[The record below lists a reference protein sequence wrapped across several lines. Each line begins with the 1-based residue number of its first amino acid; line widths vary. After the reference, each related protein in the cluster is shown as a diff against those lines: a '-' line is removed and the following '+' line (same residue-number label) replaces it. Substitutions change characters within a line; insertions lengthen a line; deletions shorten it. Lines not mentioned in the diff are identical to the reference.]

1 MPLCCQLMAY
11 DLISRRAMLEA
22 LRRGDQVFPF
32 VRLFH
37 GRQSI
42 YVWEDDA
49 GTVHHIGQGEGGEQR
64 DPLMP
69 LLFALGQHGALQAV

>member
-1 MPLCCQLMAY
+1 MFPL
-11 DLISRRAMLEA
+11 
-22 LRRGDQVFPF
+22 

-42 YVWEDDA
+42 YVWEGDA
-49 GTVHHIGQGEGGEQR
+49 GTVHHTVQGEGGEQR

-69 LLFALGQHGALQAV
+69 LLFALGQHGALQTV